1 MKNRI
6 ICPVAFSLTLL
17 LSVAHAATITVNTA
31 DNTDFAAGKTN
42 LVYALTNIN
51 DGDTI
56 AFNISGAGP
65 HHLITPVGGYPLV
78 TKNNLVI
85 DGYTELGSSP
95 NSNTILAAN
104 NAVLKIV
111 LDSQNGEGTS
121 NAGPG
126 FGAGETGVLF
136 LMGTN
141 CHVRDCAFWEQAT
154 RPGPTIKR
162 PSTLATRPMT
172 RM

>member
-6 ICPVAFSLTLL
+6 IYAIVLILTAFLRVAQ
-17 LSVAHAATITVNTA
+17 AATITVNTE
-31 DNTDFAAGKTN
+31 DNTDFGAGKTN

-56 AFNISGAGP
+56 AFNISGASA
-65 HHLITPVGGYPLV
+65 HHLITPVGGYPLI

-85 DGYTELGSSP
+85 DGYTQPGSSR

-126 FGAGETGVLF
+126 FGA
-136 LMGTN
+136 
-141 CHVRDCAFWEQAT
+141 
-154 RPGPTIKR
+154 
-162 PSTLATRPMT
+162 
-172 RM
+172 

>member
-6 ICPVAFSLTLL
+6 ICPVVLVLTAFLQ
-17 LSVAHAATITVNTA
+17 VAQAATITVNTA
-31 DNTDFAAGKTN
+31 DNTDFGAGKPN
-42 LVYALTNIN
+42 LVYALTNIS
-51 DGDTI
+51 DGYTI

-65 HHLITPVGGYPLV
+65 HHLITPVGGYPLI

-85 DGYTELGSSP
+85 DGYTQSGSSR

-126 FGAGETGVLF
+126 FGADETGVLF
-136 LMGTN
+136 LTGTN
-141 CHVRDCAFWEQAT
+141 
-154 RPGPTIKR
+154 
-162 PSTLATRPMT
+162 
-172 RM
+172 